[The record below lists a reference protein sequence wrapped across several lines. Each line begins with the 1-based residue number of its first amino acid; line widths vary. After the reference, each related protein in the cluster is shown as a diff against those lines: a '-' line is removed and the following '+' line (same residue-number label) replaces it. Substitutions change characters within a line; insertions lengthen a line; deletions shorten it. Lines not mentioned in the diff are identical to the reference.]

1 MKLPSILALAAAAA
15 LTAGCDDHAGH
26 NHPHGTGHDH
36 GHDHGQDG
44 DHDHKHAHE
53 APHGGA
59 LIALGDEFA
68 HVELLVDAATGK
80 ITAWILDGH
89 AENPI
94 RISRPTLEFRVTSG
108 PEGLKDLLVPLLPV
122 AKSTTGETADS
133 TSEFSTTHDR
143 FKGVTKFE
151 GVLTSVTIKSKDFAD
166 VKFKYPEGNE

>member
-1 MKLPSILALAAAAA
+1 MKLATTLALAAAAA

-26 NHPHGTGHDH
+26 SHPPAGSPGPSKESGHE
-36 GHDHGQDG
+36 G
-44 DHDHKHAHE
+44 HAHE

-68 HVELLVDAATGK
+68 HVELLVDPATGK
-80 ITAWILDGH
+80 VTAWILDGH

-94 RISRPTLEFRVTSG
+94 RISRSTLDFQVTG
-108 PEGLKDLLVPLLPV
+108 ADGKDLLVPLLPV
-122 AKSTTGETADS
+122 ARSTTGETAES
-133 TSEFSTTHDR
+133 TSEFSITHDR

-151 GVLTSVTIKSKDFAD
+151 GILASVTIKGKDFKD